1 MKKIMRRMLAVMCA
15 VLMAG
20 NLSFTGFVSANE
32 TAEWEQENAKD
43 RLVEFEDFD
52 YGYGTY
58 EIGEQ
63 DHCSGGGE
71 IGSIKNGAVVTF
83 KDVDFTNLKYIDIYS
98 VNIDIVNA
106 IIVIKVDFNRLIFN
120 INFSININKIHIT
133 RVLTNGIFKY
143 NFISEVIPML
153 KNEHINNIN
162 VLFFEMFSIFPI
174 ILDKFPNK

>member
-1 MKKIMRRMLAVMCA
+1 MYNFVINSKLINFINIKIVKACI
-15 VLMAG
+15 
-20 NLSFTGFVSANE
+20 NNI
-32 TAEWEQENAKD
+32 NID
-43 RLVEFEDFD
+43 N
-52 YGYGTY
+52 
-58 EIGEQ
+58 
-63 DHCSGGGE
+63 
-71 IGSIKNGAVVTF
+71 SIFNTISSMFLLNKIVH
-83 KDVDFTNLKYIDIYS
+83 KYIDIYS

>member
-1 MKKIMRRMLAVMCA
+1 MNFIFLLSVLINFINIKIVKACI
-15 VLMAG
+15 
-20 NLSFTGFVSANE
+20 NNI
-32 TAEWEQENAKD
+32 NID
-43 RLVEFEDFD
+43 N
-52 YGYGTY
+52 
-58 EIGEQ
+58 
-63 DHCSGGGE
+63 
-71 IGSIKNGAVVTF
+71 SIFNTISSMFLLNKIVH
-83 KDVDFTNLKYIDIYS
+83 KYIDIYS